1 MQRDLGAV
9 RVLGEDVNRQH
20 LRLLAVEQASSSDR
34 LLPSGEEA
42 GTAPEDR
49 KYRPDV
55 EGLRAV
61 AILLVVLFH
70 IGIHQWRGGF
80 VGVDVFFVIS
90 GFVITGLL
98 LRERTASGRTGF
110 LAFYA
115 RRARRI
121 LPAALIV
128 ILLTLI
134 ATRLFLGYK
143 DGVLTASDSR
153 WSALFLG
160 NFHFASV
167 TPNVLDV
174 RFAPLQQLW
183 SLSVEEQFYL
193 FYPALFTLLLV
204 GYRGL
209 AYRKRLVLGL
219 AGIVV
224 VSFILAVVSS
234 KNGATGPYISPF
246 NRAWEFAAGALVAV
260 GATQLKR
267 LPGGLASALTWAGV
281 VCIVFS
287 ATTFPITPGYK
298 IALPVIGAVLV
309 IAGGTSIPA
318 WGLESVLRLPPL
330 QWLGRLSYSWY
341 LWHWPVLAIATEY
354 AQIHRDVLSIFDRG
368 LLALGS
374 LLIAMA
380 SYYLV
385 ENPVRHSR
393 LLVRNPMATMVG
405 AALLVASCVAFTYV
419 F

>member
-1 MQRDLGAV
+1 VTRD
-9 RVLGEDVNRQH
+9 
-20 LRLLAVEQASSSDR
+20 SSSDR
-34 LLPSGEEA
+34 LLLNGEEA

-49 KYRPDV
+49 KYRPDA

-70 IGIHQWRGGF
+70 VGFHQWRGGY

-98 LRERTASGRTGF
+98 LRERTSSGRTGF

-128 ILLTLI
+128 IMVTLI
-134 ATRLFLGYK
+134 ATRLLLGSR
-143 DGVLTASDSR
+143 DAVLTASDSR

-167 TPNVLDV
+167 TPSVLFI
-174 RFAPLQQLW
+174 RYAPLQHLW

-193 FYPALFTLLLV
+193 FYPAFFALLLI
-204 GYRGL
+204 GHGGRDF
-209 AYRKRLVLGL
+209 RKRLTLGL
-219 AGIVV
+219 AAIVAI
-224 VSFILAVVSS
+224 SFVLAVVSS
-234 KNGATGPYISPF
+234 KNGATGPYVSPF
-246 NRAWEFAAGALVAV
+246 NRAWEFAVGALVAV
-260 GATQLKR
+260 GTTQLKR
-267 LPGGLASALTWAGV
+267 LPGGLAAAITWVGAF
-281 VCIVFS
+281 CIIFA
-287 ATTFPITPGYK
+287 ATTLPITPGYK
-298 IALPVIGAVLV
+298 IAVPVVGAGLI

-318 WGLESVLRLPPL
+318 WGIESLLRLPPL
-330 QWLGRLSYSWY
+330 QWIGRLSYSWY

-354 AQIHRDVLSIFDRG
+354 ALMRGKTLSILDRVI
-368 LLALGS
+368 LVLGS
-374 LLIAMA
+374 LLIATA

-393 LLVRNPMATMVG
+393 LLVKSPTATMVG
-405 AALLVASCVAFTYV
+405 AALLVASCVGFTYV

>member
-1 MQRDLGAV
+1 MTR
-9 RVLGEDVNRQH
+9 
-20 LRLLAVEQASSSDR
+20 ASSSDR
-34 LLPSGEEA
+34 LLLNGEEA

-61 AILLVVLFH
+61 AIWLVVLFH
-70 IGIHQWRGGF
+70 IGFHQFQAGY

-98 LRERTASGRTGF
+98 LRERTSSGRTGF

-128 ILLTLI
+128 IVASLVATALL
-134 ATRLFLGYK
+134 LGHR
-143 DGVLTASDSR
+143 DAVLTASDSR
-153 WSALFLG
+153 WTALFLG

-167 TPNVLDV
+167 TPNIAVV

-193 FYPALFTLLLV
+193 VYPALFALLLI
-204 GYRGL
+204 GHRSL
-209 AYRKRLVLGL
+209 AHRRRLVIGL
-219 AGIVV
+219 VAIVLI
-224 VSFILAVVSS
+224 SFALAVVSY
-234 KNGATGPYISPF
+234 KGGETGPYVSPF
-246 NRAWEFAAGALVAV
+246 NRAWEFAVGALVAV

-267 LPGGLASALTWAGV
+267 LPRGLASALTWAGAF
-281 VCIVFS
+281 CIVFS
-287 ATTFPITPGYK
+287 ATTFPLDAPAYK

-318 WGLESVLRLPPL
+318 WGLESLLRLPPV
-330 QWLGRLSYSWY
+330 QWFGRLSYSWY

-354 AQIHRDVLSIFDRG
+354 AQIHGNVLSITDRVILVLG
-368 LLALGS
+368 ALV
-374 LLIAMA
+374 IATA

-393 LLVRNPMATMVG
+393 LLVTNPTGTMVG
-405 AALLVASCVAFTYV
+405 AALLVASCVAFTYA